1 MISATDFGRHWILR
15 SDCRTITGTNL
26 LSGNT
31 MAIRPFLHKNPVIA
45 DSAYVDESA
54 VVIGEVTL
62 GENASIWPLV
72 VARGDYQAIVIGDN
86 TNIQDGTVIH
96 IASSNEYVPGG
107 LPCVV
112 GEKVTVGHKV
122 MLHACTVGNN
132 CLIGMSSTILDGAV
146 IEDNVMV
153 GAGSLVPMG
162 KRLESGYLY
171 VGSPVRQVRKLADR
185 EKFYIEYSWKHY
197 IESKNN
203 FLKSLK

>member
-1 MISATDFGRHWILR
+1 
-15 SDCRTITGTNL
+15 
-26 LSGNT
+26 
-31 MAIRPFLHKNPVIA
+31 MAIRPFLHKKPVIA
-45 DSAYVDESA
+45 DSAYIDEAA
-54 VVIGEVTL
+54 VVIGDVTV
-62 GENASIWPLV
+62 GEDASIWPLV
-72 VARGDYQAIVIGDN
+72 VARGDDQAIVIGRN

-96 IASSNEYVPGG
+96 IASDNEYAPGG
-107 LPCVV
+107 IPTII
-112 GEKVTVGHKV
+112 GENVTVGHKV

-185 EKFYIEYSWKHY
+185 EKFFIEYSWKHY
-197 IESKNN
+197 IDSKNS
-203 FLKSLK
+203 FLKTLLQN